1 MRGETLNGKVIAVA
15 NMKGGVGK
23 TATVIGIAEALA
35 ASGKSVLVIDLDA
48 QANASICIAG
58 DAVLS
63 DLMRNHCTIDG
74 FINDFIRKGWSAN
87 FDSFI
92 KSDVSNVTHRHK
104 PLKLSLLASS
114 PALRDLE
121 RDLVYALTK
130 KKKTLGDIVEAL
142 WDLMQE
148 QFRAS
153 KREFDVVIIDCAPG
167 ISVLTEVSIR
177 LADLVVIPTI
187 PDFLSTFGLDAFC
200 ANMWD
205 RKLAGDTAPAPRG
218 LPYVLAT
225 RCRPINVHKD
235 TIAALRLE
243 ASATKPS
250 FKMFKAVVPEA
261 AAVAAALG
269 NLDARAAFETK
280 WTPRIAAT
288 LGQIAAE
295 IKEIFDARA

>member
-1 MRGETLNGKVIAVA
+1 MSGKVIAVA

-23 TATVIGIAEALA
+23 TATVVGIAEAFA
-35 ASGKSVLVIDLDA
+35 AAGKSVLVIDLDA

-58 DAVLS
+58 DAALS
-63 DLMRNHCTIDG
+63 DLMRRHCTIDG
-74 FINDFIRKGWSAN
+74 FISEFTRKGWSTS

-92 KSDVSNVTHRHK
+92 RSDVSNVSHQDR
-104 PLKLSLLASS
+104 PLKLALLASS

-121 RDLVYALTK
+121 RDLIYTLTVK
-130 KKKTLGDIVEAL
+130 KKNLEEIVEAL
-142 WDLMQE
+142 WDLMRE
-148 QFRAS
+148 QFQLS
-153 KREFDVVIIDCAPG
+153 KKGFDVIIIDCAPG

-200 ANMWD
+200 ANMWE
-205 RKLAGDTAPAPRG
+205 RKLNGGKATAPRG

-225 RCRPINVHKD
+225 RCRPINVHKN

-243 ASATKPS
+243 ASASKPS

-269 NLDARAAFETK
+269 NLDAHAEFSAK
-280 WTPRIAAT
+280 WTPRIA
-288 LGQIAAE
+288 E
-295 IKEIFDARA
+295 ILDEIVGEIQETFDARA

>member
-1 MRGETLNGKVIAVA
+1 MNGKVIAVA

-23 TATVIGIAEALA
+23 TATVVGIAEALA

-74 FINDFIRKGWSAN
+74 FINEFIRKGWSAN

-121 RDLVYALTK
+121 RDIVFALTK
-130 KKKTLGDIVEAL
+130 RKKTLGDVVEAL

-148 QFRAS
+148 QFRLS
-153 KREFDVVIIDCAPG
+153 KQEFDVVIIDCAPG

-177 LADLVVIPTI
+177 LADLIVIPTI
-187 PDFLSTFGLDAFC
+187 PDFLSTSGSMLSAPTC
-200 ANMWD
+200 
-205 RKLAGDTAPAPRG
+205 GTASSPAAPPPPR
-218 LPYVLAT
+218 
-225 RCRPINVHKD
+225 
-235 TIAALRLE
+235 AACP
-243 ASATKPS
+243 TCWQP
-250 FKMFKAVVPEA
+250 A
-261 AAVAAALG
+261 AARSTSTRTPSRRSGWRLGHQALVQDVQG
-269 NLDARAAFETK
+269 CRARS
-280 WTPRIAAT
+280 RR
-288 LGQIAAE
+288 GCRG
-295 IKEIFDARA
+295 ARQP

>member
-121 RDLVYALTK
+121 RNLVYALTK

-148 QFRAS
+148 QFRIS
-153 KREFDVVIIDCAPG
+153 KREFDVAIIDCAPG

-205 RKLAGDTAPAPRG
+205 RKLAGDTALAPRG
-218 LPYVLAT
+218 LPYVLAQGPAAARSMST
-225 RCRPINVHKD
+225 RTPSPRCGW
-235 TIAALRLE
+235 E
-243 ASATKPS
+243 ASATKPRS
-250 FKMFKAVVPEA
+250 RCSRLWCPKPP
-261 AAVAAALG
+261 AL
-269 NLDARAAFETK
+269 LR
-280 WTPRIAAT
+280 RSAT
-288 LGQIAAE
+288 LMH
-295 IKEIFDARA
+295 ARRLKPNGPARRRNPRTDRRRD

>member
-1 MRGETLNGKVIAVA
+1 MRTFSVV

-23 TATVIGIAEALA
+23 TTISVALA
-35 ASGKSVLVIDLDA
+35 QALASGQGNRRAAKVLVVDLDA

-58 DAVLS
+58 DATLS
-63 DLMRNHCTIDG
+63 DLMRRQCTIDG
-74 FINDFIRKGWSAN
+74 FISEFMRNGWSAN

-92 KSDVSNVTHRHK
+92 QSDISNVSHQNK
-104 PLKLSLLASS
+104 PLKLALLASS

-121 RDLVYALTK
+121 RDLIYALTVRNK
-130 KKKTLGDIVEAL
+130 SLEQIIEAL

-148 QFRAS
+148 QFSRS
-153 KREFDVVIIDCAPG
+153 KKAFDVVIIDCAPG

-177 LADLVVIPTI
+177 LADLVLIPTI

-200 ANMWD
+200 ANLWD
-205 RKLAGDTAPAPRG
+205 RKLGGQKTTAPRG

-225 RCRPINVHKD
+225 RCRPVNVHRD

-243 ASATKPS
+243 ASAVKPS

-261 AAVAAALG
+261 VAVAMALG
-269 NLDARAAFETK
+269 KLNMHAPFATK
-280 WTPRIAAT
+280 WTPPVADV
-288 LGQIAAE
+288 LGEIVAE
-295 IKEIFDARA
+295 IQETFDARA